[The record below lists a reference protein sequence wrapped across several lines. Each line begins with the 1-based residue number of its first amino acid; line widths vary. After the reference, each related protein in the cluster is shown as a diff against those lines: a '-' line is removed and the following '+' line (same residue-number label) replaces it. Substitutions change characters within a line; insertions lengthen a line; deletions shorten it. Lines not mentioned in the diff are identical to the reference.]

1 MKKILIAVG
10 ALGVMSFS
18 SNQLMNTFL
27 LSEAVN
33 NVQDL
38 REWIEEDI
46 KRGRVV
52 FRLGDGSDY
61 INTLNETEDLLIEYY
76 NANYKLNTD
85 K

>member
-1 MKKILIAVG
+1 MKKILISVG
-10 ALGVMSFS
+10 VLGVMSFT

-46 KRGRVV
+46 HCGRLDQNV
-52 FRLGDGSDY
+52 GSDY
-61 INTLNETEDLLIEYY
+61 LEVLNETEDLLIEYY

>member
-10 ALGVMSFS
+10 ALGVMSFT

-38 REWIEEDI
+38 QEWIEQDI
-46 KRGRVV
+46 YNNRIDQSVA
-52 FRLGDGSDY
+52 SDY
-61 INTLNETEDLLIEYY
+61 IDTLNETEDLLIEYY
-76 NANYKLNTD
+76 NANHKLNTD

>member
-10 ALGVMSFS
+10 ALGVMSFT

-38 REWIEEDI
+38 QEWIEQDI
-46 KRGRVV
+46 YNNRIDQSVA
-52 FRLGDGSDY
+52 SDY
-61 INTLNETEDLLIEYY
+61 IDTLNETEDLLIEYY

>member
-10 ALGVMSFS
+10 ALGVMSFT
-18 SNQLMNTFL
+18 SNQLMSTFL

-38 REWIEEDI
+38 QEWIEQDI
-46 KRGRVV
+46 YENRIDQSVA
-52 FRLGDGSDY
+52 SDY
-61 INTLNETEDLLIEYY
+61 IDTLNETEDLLIEYY